1 MPQVS
6 RRLLGRRKV
15 LVALGSV
22 TTAAAAWS
30 LAPATALA
38 RYSARR
44 GKRQRI
50 ELPGADR
57 FELLGEELRAGTSLG
72 LGGLGIIE
80 AVLPAHHGAVPVVM
94 RTPAGDR
101 FQVDIL
107 RRDPRGPGG
116 VATTAQFDLFIANRG
131 DGSARTLTAGHFIV
145 ASGGRPRQFPHLP
158 VDGKP
163 TQFDLTEQVRKACSI
178 LIDPILKGIHK
189 LVATFDPEFQ
199 NRLKNR
205 VLLAGG
211 GFGFSRYGA
220 MGGGIS
226 VGTILIIILIQKLIA
241 YNVMPYFT

>member
-30 LAPATALA
+30 LVPATALA

-57 FELLGEELRAGTSLG
+57 FELLGEELRAGMSLG
-72 LGGLGIIE
+72 LGIVE

-131 DGSARTLTAGHFIV
+131 DGSARTDEAQAHATLALAAWIAAREGSAPTLEL
-145 ASGGRPRQFPHLP
+145 ASFRERERSH
-158 VDGKP
+158 
-163 TQFDLTEQVRKACSI
+163 
-178 LIDPILKGIHK
+178 
-189 LVATFDPEFQ
+189 PEG
-199 NRLKNR
+199 
-205 VLLAGG
+205 V
-211 GFGFSRYGA
+211 FSLWR
-220 MGGGIS
+220 
-226 VGTILIIILIQKLIA
+226 
-241 YNVMPYFT
+241 

>member
-57 FELLGEELRAGTSLG
+57 VELLGEELRAGTSLG

-131 DGSARTLTAGHFIV
+131 DGSARTDEAQAHATLALAAWIAAREGSAPTLEL
-145 ASGGRPRQFPHLP
+145 ASFRERERAH
-158 VDGKP
+158 
-163 TQFDLTEQVRKACSI
+163 
-178 LIDPILKGIHK
+178 
-189 LVATFDPEFQ
+189 PEG
-199 NRLKNR
+199 
-205 VLLAGG
+205 V
-211 GFGFSRYGA
+211 FSLWR
-220 MGGGIS
+220 
-226 VGTILIIILIQKLIA
+226 
-241 YNVMPYFT
+241 